1 MKLKDAFEMTV
12 EYTGQINPIK
22 VNEEGMICLNDM
34 SSFFPSKTMDNWL
47 TKKSTK
53 EFLVVIEK
61 FLKPLDSTGLKLDD
75 FGKRGSIPKGLES
88 IKTKRGKY
96 GGGTYAHELVAL
108 EFATWLSPEFKLNV
122 LLAYQ
127 NGTQRKENWNI
138 KRILSSFNYKIMSQ
152 AVEQDHED
160 PKHYHYSNEAR
171 MLNTIVFG
179 KHEKNIREISS
190 EYELDLLSSLES
202 HNATLIYLGMDFKE
216 RKLKLADIHHKEN
229 LSSMNK
235 RIALD

>member
-122 LLAYQ
+122 QL
-127 NGTQRKENWNI
+127 KS
-138 KRILSSFNYKIMSQ
+138 KLSSSGFLRYLSMSWLIS
-152 AVEQDHED
+152 
-160 PKHYHYSNEAR
+160 K
-171 MLNTIVFG
+171 G
-179 KHEKNIREISS
+179 EKPVALISKS
-190 EYELDLLSSLES
+190 GTFVNSS
-202 HNATLIYLGMDFKE
+202 
-216 RKLKLADIHHKEN
+216 
-229 LSSMNK
+229 SS
-235 RIALD
+235 AAS